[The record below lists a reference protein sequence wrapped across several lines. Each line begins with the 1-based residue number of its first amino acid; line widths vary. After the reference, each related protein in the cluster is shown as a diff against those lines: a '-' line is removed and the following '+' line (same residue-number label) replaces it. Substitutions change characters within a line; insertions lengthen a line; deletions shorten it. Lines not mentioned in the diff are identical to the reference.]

1 MYSMFS
7 MVGDVILTAYRGLD
21 RVTYAI
27 SLDYVFVSML
37 GWFGKSV
44 LMREMRNGNV
54 VCSWV
59 YDGLLRD
66 DDCQPFECRIWY
78 TMAIKG

>member
-1 MYSMFS
+1 
-7 MVGDVILTAYRGLD
+7 
-21 RVTYAI
+21 
-27 SLDYVFVSML
+27 L